1 MDEMPGADSRARAV
15 AARKS
20 RRGGRGGTRNG
31 GSRERILKV
40 ALREFATKGL
50 SGARVD
56 TIAAKA
62 KTSKHMVYY
71 HFRSKEELYKAV
83 LEQAYA
89 GIRASEQ
96 AIDVDHMEPIDALRA
111 IIRQSFDYHAD
122 NEMFV
127 RLVMNENIHHAR
139 YITERQIQG
148 NKPIIETLSRILERG
163 KRNGYLRADIDP
175 RELHLTI
182 SALGFHFVS
191 NKYTFAK
198 IFELDMSSQAARE
211 RRREIV
217 IDTILRWCAANPVSI
232 DGAQA

>member
-1 MDEMPGADSRARAV
+1 MNDLPSADSRARGV
-15 AARKS
+15 AARKT
-20 RRGGRGGTRNG
+20 GRGDRRRTKNG

-163 KRNGYLRADIDP
+163 KKSGCLRSDIDP

-191 NKYTFAK
+191 NKYTFSK
-198 IFELDMSSQAARE
+198 IFELDMSSQAARD

-217 IDTILRWCAANPVSI
+217 TDIIVRWCTADPANV
-232 DGAQA
+232 GEGRA